1 MASNLI
7 IDINK
12 PKLNYHLNSPTGQTG
27 RWLKKRGELALNAAK
42 RQVGVKSGSL
52 RRSIRMSHLTNA
64 TGQYLTI
71 WTMHRLAEIHHNGT
85 RPHLITPKSGNK
97 VLRFTRGTQVIYARR
112 VRHPGTKPNRF
123 LADQLVY
130 FIP

>member
-1 MASNLI
+1 MAEHLVIN
-7 IDINK
+7 IDK
-12 PKLNYHLNSPTGQTG
+12 AKLGHQLNGDNG
-27 RWLKKRGELALNAAK
+27 EIGHWLKKRGDRALSAAK
-42 RQVGVKSGSL
+42 RQVGVKTGGL
-52 RRSIRMSHLTNA
+52 RNSIRMSHLTNS

-71 WTMHRLAEIHHNGT
+71 WTMHRIAAIHHNGT
-85 RPHLITPKSGNK
+85 RPHIITPKQGNK
-97 VLRFTRGTQVIYARR
+97 VLRFTRGAQVVYARR